1 MYLLQP
7 TKQIPHPELTG
18 LSFACLSPNIKSAIN
33 RTYCRL
39 YTSTFCYNLAAG
51 VTFARLLILRQPQK
65 ENIVRAPDIGRIVRQ
80 QSLTVSGHVSNS
92 AGKNPTHR
100 SRGNVPVFFRMPH
113 IIVKRSIIFFIPAPY
128 ADRKDYRTTR
138 VNSGVPS

>member
-7 TKQIPHPELTG
+7 TEQISPKLTG
-18 LSFACLSPNIKSAIN
+18 LSFASLSKNIKSAIN
-33 RTYCRL
+33 TIYCRL

-51 VTFARLLILRQPQK
+51 VIFARLLILRQPQK
-65 ENIVRAPDIGRIVRQ
+65 ESIVRAPAIDRIAKQ
-80 QSLTVSGHVSNS
+80 QFLAISGHVSNS
-92 AGKNPTHR
+92 AGKNPAYR
-100 SRGNVPVFFRMPH
+100 SPGNVPVFFRMPH